1 MYYRLV
7 FSKKSTF
14 NYSLKIAL
22 LICGLI
28 SDITV
33 LFSFFLSI
41 FATPFYLILMFLGLG
56 VSIGTRIYAIKLVF
70 KVENKLQN
78 GKLTISKLYPHKKEL
93 VLEEEIANLQVFP
106 MNDYES
112 ESTSENEA
120 DGTQSVIIDLASDEK
135 EKYLIVA
142 MDKKVLCNLDK
153 YLYATLLKGEVI

>member
-33 LFSFFLSI
+33 LFGFFLSI
-41 FATPFYLILMFLGLG
+41 FATPLYLILMFLGLG

-120 DGTQSVIIDLASDEK
+120 EGTQNEIVDLASDEE
-135 EKYLIVA
+135 EKYLIVTA
-142 MDKKVLCNLDK
+142 DKKVLCNLDK
-153 YLYATLLKGEVI
+153 YLYATILKGEVI